1 MKRRK
6 KKFNLK
12 RFAMSLTVIALLSCV
27 LTVSIKKFI
36 NKDTQAYTTVQEE
49 TKKEVKDETVTKDG
63 EEDVQAPSSN
73 EENKNTSSDK
83 NGQTSSNVVA
93 TGTSVTTNANS
104 STNNSS
110 NNTNTTTSNS
120 TSSSK
125 EVNKAYFNTSMFLGD
140 SITEGMWY
148 YGALD
153 TAHVIAKKGLSV
165 FHATNEVGN
174 LTSSNPKDI
183 YILLGNNDLVDKN
196 LTPERFTTQYGVL
209 IDSIKSKVPN
219 TKIHV
224 LSILPV
230 TQAAEQKN
238 SAFANSR
245 INTFNAALANL
256 ASQKGADYINA
267 RSVVD
272 SNPSL
277 HEQDGI
283 HYKASFYNVLLDYI
297 RQHTLSQGN

>member
-6 KKFNLK
+6 KKFNSK
-12 RFAMSLTVIALLSCV
+12 RFAMSLTVIVLLSGV
-27 LTVSIKKFI
+27 LTVSIKKFV
-36 NKDTQAYTTVQEE
+36 NKDTNAYATVQEK
-49 TKKEVKDETVTKDG
+49 TNKEVKDEAK
-63 EEDVQAPSSN
+63 EEKENVQAPSSN
-73 EENKNTSSDK
+73 EENKNTSSDT
-83 NGQTSSNVVA
+83 NGQTSSSAVAGGNVIN
-93 TGTSVTTNANS
+93 TNTNS

-120 TSSSK
+120 TSSTK
-125 EVNKAYFNTSMFLGD
+125 EVNKAFFNTSMFLGD

-148 YGALD
+148 YGTLD

-165 FHATNEVGN
+165 FQATNQVGN
-174 LTSSNPKDI
+174 LTASNPKDI

-196 LTPERFTTQYGVL
+196 LTPEKFINQYGVL
-209 IDSIKSKVPN
+209 MDSIKSKVPN

-230 TQAAEQKN
+230 TKAAEQKN

-245 INTFNAALANL
+245 INTFNAALENL

-297 RQHTLSQGN
+297 RQHKSNQGN

>member
-6 KKFNLK
+6 KKFSGK
-12 RFAMSLTVIALLSCV
+12 RFAMSLTVIAILSGV
-27 LTVSIKKFI
+27 IAVSVNKFI
-36 NKDTQAYTTVQEE
+36 NKDTNAYATV
-49 TKKEVKDETVTKDG
+49 KEQSK
-63 EEDVQAPSSN
+63 DVQDSKN
-73 EENKNTSSDK
+73 TIKEKTTTEENNATQSSKD
-83 NGQTSSNVVA
+83 GQTSSSAVA
-93 TGTSVTTNANS
+93 AGNTVNSNTNS
-104 STNNSS
+104 STNNSK
-110 NNTNTTTSNS
+110 NAANTTNS

-125 EVNKAYFNTSMFLGD
+125 EVNKAFFNTSMFLGD

-148 YGALD
+148 YDVLD
-153 TAHVIAKKGLSV
+153 TNHVIAKKGLSV
-165 FHATNEVGN
+165 FHATNEVGK
-174 LTSSNPKDI
+174 LTASNPKDI

-196 LTPERFTTQYGVL
+196 LTPERFTNQYGVL
-209 IDSIKSKVPN
+209 IDSIKSKAPN
-219 TKIHV
+219 TNIHV

-230 TQAAEQKN
+230 TKTAEQKN

-256 ASQKGADYINA
+256 ASQKGANYINA

-283 HYKASFYNVLLDYI
+283 HYKASFYNLLLDYI
-297 RQHTLSQGN
+297 RQHKSN

>member
-6 KKFNLK
+6 KKFNTK
-12 RFAMSLTVIALLSCV
+12 RFAMSLTVIALLSGV

-36 NKDTQAYTTVQEE
+36 NKDTQAYTTIQEQNN
-49 TKKEVKDETVTKDG
+49 KEAKDGAKDEK
-63 EEDVQAPSSN
+63 ENVQLPSSN
-73 EENKNTSSDK
+73 AENKDTPSDK
-83 NGQTSSNVVA
+83 SGQPSSSALAAGNVVN
-93 TGTSVTTNANS
+93 TNANS

-120 TSSSK
+120 ASSSK
-125 EVNKAYFNTSMFLGD
+125 EANKAYFNMSMFLGD

-165 FHATNEVGN
+165 FHATNEVEK
-174 LTSSNPKDI
+174 LTASNPKDI

-196 LTPERFTTQYGVL
+196 LTPERFITQYGVL
-209 IDSIKSKVPN
+209 IDSIKSKSPN
-219 TKIHV
+219 TRIHV

-230 TQAAEQKN
+230 TPAAEAKN

-256 ASQKGADYINA
+256 SSEKGADYINA

-283 HYKASFYNVLLDYI
+283 HYKANFYNVLLDYI

>member
-12 RFAMSLTVIALLSCV
+12 RFAMSLTVIALLSGV
-27 LTVSIKKFI
+27 LTVSIKNFI
-36 NKDTQAYTTVQEE
+36 NKDTQAYTAVKEE
-49 TKKEVKDETVTKDG
+49 TKKEVKDGKEN
-63 EEDVQAPSSN
+63 VQAPSSN
-73 EENKNTSSDK
+73 EDNKDTSLDK
-83 NGQTSSNVVA
+83 NGQTSSNGVA

-120 TSSSK
+120 ASSNK

-165 FHATNEVGN
+165 FHATNEVTK
-174 LTSSNPKDI
+174 LTASNPKDI

-245 INTFNAALANL
+245 INTFNSALANL

-297 RQHTLSQGN
+297 RQHALS

>member
-6 KKFNLK
+6 KKFNSK
-12 RFAMSLTVIALLSCV
+12 RFALSLTVIALLSGV
-27 LTVSIKKFI
+27 LTVSVKKFLH
-36 NKDTQAYTTVQEE
+36 KDTNAYATVQEE
-49 TKKEVKDETVTKDG
+49 TKKEVKDEK
-63 EEDVQAPSSN
+63 ENVQAPSAN

-83 NGQTSSNVVA
+83 SGQSSSSGVA
-93 TGTSVTTNANS
+93 AGTTTNTDTNS
-104 STNNSS
+104 STNSSS
-110 NNTNTTTSNS
+110 NNTNATTNNS
-120 TSSSK
+120 TSSNK
-125 EVNKAYFNTSMFLGD
+125 EVNKAFFNTSMFLGD

-165 FHATNEVGN
+165 FHATNEVER
-174 LTSSNPKDI
+174 LTASNPKDI

-196 LTPERFTTQYGVL
+196 LTPEKFTNQYGVL

-230 TQAAEQKN
+230 TQAAEHKN
-238 SAFANSR
+238 PAFANSR
-245 INTFNAALANL
+245 INTFNAALQSL
-256 ASQKGADYINA
+256 ASEKGADYINA
-267 RSVVD
+267 RSIVD

-283 HYKASFYNVLLDYI
+283 HYKPSFYNLLLDYI
-297 RQHTLSQGN
+297 RQHKSSQGN